1 MSVAAPPADRVRSRP
16 GLDLFLISLLA
27 LFAELVVIRWLASE
41 IRVFAYL
48 KNLPLMASFFG
59 LGLGCALPAHPRL
72 PRLFPVLF
80 GSLALVIAFAG
91 PLELVH
97 LRFPDASVSLWTADQ
112 AAPWA
117 IGALFLF
124 VVLVIVAWVVAAF
137 AAVGVR
143 LGALFDRFE
152 PLAAYSVNVAGSLA
166 GIVLFFALS
175 LAGTGPLVWLAVV
188 ALLSV
193 WFERSWRGA
202 AAWGAALALVALAP
216 QATAWSPYY
225 RIDTEPFVLDTR
237 KGEVPLGIELRVNHD
252 YHQRALALD
261 PGFLG
266 RHPQVAETD
275 WVRRARFAYDL
286 PYRVAPAARRV
297 LVVGAGTGNDVAAAL
312 RHGAERIEAVEI
324 DARILEIGAREH
336 PERPYSSPAVTVT
349 VADARAFLRRT
360 DATWDLIV
368 FGLLDSHTM
377 FSSLSSLRLDNYVY
391 TVESFREAA
400 RHLAPDGVLSVSFSV
415 AAGDWIGQRLSNT
428 LREATGQEPVAIRT
442 GYDVGVAYFAGPGL
456 PRLRAE
462 GLELWTPAGGGSPAG
477 GPRAAVRPATDDWP
491 FLYIR
496 PGSRP
501 TAYVLTLG
509 AILAGAWVAVRR
521 SLLGAE
527 AGRGFDA
534 HLFFM
539 GAAFMLVETKCIA
552 ELSLLF
558 GSTWTVNAAVFAG
571 ILTMILA
578 ANAVVARARPARV
591 EGWFV
596 GLGGAILLPFL
607 VPLGALNALPF
618 SARAALGAL
627 FVSLPILFAGVVF
640 ATSFRSAASP
650 SAALASNLF
659 GALVGGV
666 LEYGSMVFGIRSLNL
681 LALALYGLAFLALRR
696 RPRARA

>member
-1 MSVAAPPADRVRSRP
+1 MSVPAARADRSISRQA
-16 GLDLFLISLLA
+16 LDLFLISLLA

-48 KNLPLMASFFG
+48 KNLPLLASFFG
-59 LGLGCALPAHPRL
+59 LGLGCALPADRRL

-97 LRFPDASVSLWTADQ
+97 LRFPDVSVSLWTADQ

-117 IGALFLF
+117 VGALFLF

-143 LGALFDRFE
+143 LGWLFDRFT
-152 PLAAYSVNVAGSLA
+152 PLTAYSVNVAGSLA

-188 ALLSV
+188 ALLSL

-252 YHQRALALD
+252 YHQRALDLS
-261 PGFLG
+261 PGFLE
-266 RHPQVAETD
+266 RHPQVADTD

-286 PYRVAPAARRV
+286 PYRVAPAAKRV
-297 LVVGAGTGNDVAAAL
+297 LVVGSGTGNDVAAAL
-312 RHGAERIEAVEI
+312 RHGAERIDAVEI
-324 DARILEIGAREH
+324 DARILEIGEREH
-336 PERPYSSPAVTVT
+336 PERPYSSPAVSVA
-349 VADARAFLRRT
+349 VADARAFLRRS
-360 DATWDLIV
+360 DATYDLIV

-428 LREATGQEPVAIRT
+428 LRAATGQEPVAIRT

-462 GLELWTPAGGGSPAG
+462 GFEPWRPAGGRQES
-477 GPRAAVRPATDDWP
+477 VRPATDDWP

-509 AILAGAWVAVRR
+509 AILLGAWVAVRR
-521 SLLGAE
+521 SLLGAP

-534 HLFFM
+534 HLFLM

-591 EGWFV
+591 EGWFL
-596 GLGGAILLPFL
+596 GLGAAILLPFL

-618 SARAALGAL
+618 AARATLGAL

-640 ATSFRSAASP
+640 ATSFRKAPAP

-659 GALVGGV
+659 GALAGGV
-666 LEYGSMVFGIRSLNL
+666 LEYGSMFFGIRSLNL

-696 RPRARA
+696 RPHAFA